1 MTRLT
6 YSQVAV
12 VRARK
17 LTEQGGACALCGEQP
32 VAPCLDHCHTNGHI
46 RGVLCRGC
54 NALLGKLENNRKRY
68 GLGND
73 LRFAKFC
80 NGVAAYLSRYRFG
93 DVFHPTHKTADEKRL
108 ARNAAA
114 RKKRATKGNAQ

>member
-6 YSQVAV
+6 YSQVPV

-17 LTEQGGACALCGEQP
+17 LTEQQGVCALCGEAP
-32 VAPCLDHCHTNGHI
+32 EVPCLDHCHTDGHI

-68 GLGND
+68 GLGNET
-73 LRFAKFC
+73 RFAKFL
-80 NGVAAYLSRYRFG
+80 NNVAPYLTRYRFG
-93 DVFHPTHKTADEKRL
+93 DLLHPTYKTADEKRL

-114 RKKRATKGNAQ
+114 RKKRAAKGVSK